1 MRVFISARF
10 FSFFLLL
17 LRRVSARVRLF
28 SLHTLSFRISRKKE
42 SRVRKRGTRAPRISE
57 TELRLFGGTPTFL
70 LGLFSRL
77 PRIYTQIS
85 LIVALNQDLG
95 WLRAFVPAYFFSSLL
110 TGLLFADLKGS
121 RPLLDVPSQDVLGA
135 VNPNE
140 EVAGP
145 HSPSTSCARRPAWGS
160 PTAAAMPFFR
170 VRQSRPI

>member
-42 SRVRKRGTRAPRISE
+42 SRVRKRGTRGPRISE

-77 PRIYTQIS
+77 PRICIQIS

-95 WLRAFVPAYFFSSLL
+95 WLRAFVPAYFFS
-110 TGLLFADLKGS
+110 ADRASFFCTQGKAQDCKAIPKHFS
-121 RPLLDVPSQDVLGA
+121 RPHLKKSFLTERLNILKMLVL
-135 VNPNE
+135 
-140 EVAGP
+140 
-145 HSPSTSCARRPAWGS
+145 
-160 PTAAAMPFFR
+160 
-170 VRQSRPI
+170 

>member
-42 SRVRKRGTRAPRISE
+42 SRVRKRGTRGPRISE

-77 PRIYTQIS
+77 PRI
-85 LIVALNQDLG
+85 V
-95 WLRAFVPAYFFSSLL
+95 
-110 TGLLFADLKGS
+110 
-121 RPLLDVPSQDVLGA
+121 
-135 VNPNE
+135 
-140 EVAGP
+140 
-145 HSPSTSCARRPAWGS
+145 ARRYVVVVDARFS
-160 PTAAAMPFFR
+160 
-170 VRQSRPI
+170 